1 MPRITALETQLRQ
14 AERVNVFL
22 DGEFAF
28 GLAVI
33 TAQQAGLHIGR
44 ELSQAEIDALLGDDL
59 FQKALA
65 RALVLLGYR
74 PRSESEVRQRLVR
87 ARFEPELID
96 RVVDKLRSECYL
108 DDKEFARF
116 WTENRTNFNPRGGRL
131 ISLELRQK
139 GVERAA
145 IEEALE
151 EGLDEEAAAFAA
163 ARKKLRQVSGLEYR
177 EFRKRLGD
185 FLARRGFNYDTS
197 KTVVNRLWQESQ
209 GELPDE
215 SAEEG

>member
-1 MPRITALETQLRQ
+1 MPRITALEAQRH

-28 GLAVI
+28 GLAAI

-44 ELSQAEIDALLGDDL
+44 ELSAPEIDELLGEDL
-59 FQKALA
+59 FQKAFA

-74 PRSESEVRQRLVR
+74 PRSESEVRQRLVK
-87 ARFEPELID
+87 AKVEPELID
-96 RVVDKLRSECYL
+96 RVLEKLRADNYL
-108 DDKEFARF
+108 DDREFARF
-116 WTENRTNFNPRGGRL
+116 WTENRSNFNPRGGRL

-139 GVERAA
+139 GVERAT

-163 ARKKLRQVSGLEYR
+163 ARKKLRQLASLEYR

-197 KTVVNRLWQESQ
+197 KTVVNRLWQELQ
-209 GELPDE
+209 GELPDD
-215 SAEEG
+215 SAEE